1 MPKIAKHVPLV
12 TFEIDER
19 EHHIC
24 DILDE
29 IEDAF
34 NDGVKY
40 RYHETYIRKNSGAI
54 VFTLTDTACWQLFRR
69 LVSLKPEKIKSF
81 SVFPFGDLLNG
92 KDAKKL
98 DDSLI
103 EKLIRE
109 LIEEFGEDS
118 IEKPFKKSR
127 KNSGKESI
135 EALIEN
141 SGKESIKELYEK
153 LDTEIGRLKIEN

>member
-1 MPKIAKHVPLV
+1 MAKYVPLV
-12 TFEIDER
+12 TFEINER

-24 DILDE
+24 DVLDE

-40 RYHETYIRKNSGAI
+40 GYHETYISKSSGAI
-54 VFTLTDTACWQLFRR
+54 VFTLSSDTACWQLFRR
-69 LVSLKPEKIKSF
+69 LVSLKSEKIKSF

-98 DDSLI
+98 DDNLI